1 MSRIGSTPITVPSG
15 VDIDIAGDS
24 VTVKGPKGTLEHSM
38 PETISVAVDD
48 GTVTVSRANDERN
61 SRALHGLTRSL
72 VNNMVVGV
80 SEGFRKDLEIIG
92 VGYRANAKGSDKLE
106 LALGFSHSI
115 TVQAPEGVTFD
126 VPEPTKIGVIG
137 IDKQVVGQVA
147 AEIRAYRKPEP
158 YKGKGVRYV
167 GERVVRKAGKAGK

>member
-1 MSRIGSTPITVPSG
+1 MSRIGKTPISLPSG
-15 VDIDIAGDS
+15 VEVSIKGKDL
-24 VTVKGPKGTLEHSM
+24 TVKGPKGTLNHKLPDPILVEV
-38 PETISVAVDD
+38 ED
-48 GTVTVSRANDERN
+48 GTITLDRVNEERQ
-61 SRALHGLTRSL
+61 SKALHGLNRSL

-92 VGYRANAKGSDKLE
+92 VGYRANAKGPSKLE
-106 LALGFSHSI
+106 LALGFSH
-115 TVQAPEGVTFD
+115 TVTVEAPEGITFD
-126 VPEPTKIGVIG
+126 VPEPTKVGVIG

-167 GERVVRKAGKAGK
+167 GERVLRKAGKAGK